1 MAPRVGKAE
10 NQQGDDDLRQVP
22 PPPPPPSPPPHRY
35 GEEDRDEY
43 GHSDSDDDDD
53 EGSFTDSDSDSNVS
67 EGGLGSLSDDDDGE
81 YTSGEYT
88 SDDDEYGTS
97 SDEYETDDDGE
108 EEDYGEDDDNGD
120 NDGGRGGTKKET
132 TTTTSTSA
140 GGWWPFS
147 RSRSDSRREK
157 ELKDDDDED
166 EGASPEAGP
175 EIETETSAAAAKD
188 HDAAPPGTTVKAKED
203 DGGNANAIA
212 ENGYQDVDGDEEVR
226 AKDAASSKSTGNGGG
241 EQLQQQRQ
249 QQRQQRME
257 APISF
262 EHQSVEKEQESRDL
276 MKNGMDEDEGGHI
289 AGSQQQQQQQQDQE
303 DYESYDEEGSYG
315 DADHEH
321 AAADDDDDDD
331 DEQGQPSLSER
342 RSLLSLASEH
352 DRVDIINALVSGDD
366 MLSSTGTS
374 TAAAR
379 QPGQADPALVDLLLN
394 NRPQHDAIFI
404 PPLHVA
410 ISSGS
415 TRAVAA
421 LLRLGSDPSIRP
433 DVPRGYI
440 PPWVESAG
448 SGAGNASVGNWRKF
462 DGMSAWELAYGR
474 SEELV
479 ADDGGDG
486 NGSDGDESDDEV
498 AQPARRARSWFFG
511 GSSSTMGAAAASD
524 AQSDKT
530 ATGKAAKTDANK
542 RRRRKR
548 SPLNIAPSK
557 LEGIRH
563 AFTAEALRCIG
574 SDEVDRLNQL
584 VNAGMDKSVEVGGK
598 NLLVWALEMAA
609 IECVKMLTERWGAVE
624 EETLGDYS
632 NGMPED
638 AAANS
643 THALPPTVASQ
654 SAKVP
659 APPSP
664 QSVDAL
670 RRALEESESLTPA
683 LSSMLDNLA
692 EEVSI
697 SQGLLLTE
705 SGSKASLVGHVRS
718 LKANKAE
725 REEELVFWSGKL
737 EDREWELDDRLRR
750 ISMLGGT
757 EERSR
762 VWRTVEER
770 VHVKEI
776 EEQKKSQQDLT
787 VDTRVADE
795 GAESQGHVDDVNL
808 KAALQ
813 AELAASQTKLSQLR
827 ASIADLAEENDR
839 NLAEVQNRGLAG
851 AVKLARNLR
860 EELRTVE
867 DDLRVVRSAEAGLR
881 VRVGLVSAELE
892 RMEAEKDAA
901 ARAKAEAV
909 AAALREK
916 QTGAGRLTPSA
927 ESTMISKIEDSDI
940 PEESEPI
947 GNEEADLVSDDEEF
961 QQYVAE
967 QHGIKEEEEELRGIA
982 DGDGSEE
989 DGVLVQVPAAEDG
1002 DLRPGKKEPASDSI
1016 KAGHSTAII
1025 VRPGESGSFLPAGIW
1040 ELLKRIVGFGRAAA
1054 QESAEEVADEFRQS
1068 IADVMIV

>member
-1 MAPRVGKAE
+1 M
-10 NQQGDDDLRQVP
+10 
-22 PPPPPPSPPPHRY
+22 
-35 GEEDRDEY
+35 
-43 GHSDSDDDDD
+43 
-53 EGSFTDSDSDSNVS
+53 
-67 EGGLGSLSDDDDGE
+67 
-81 YTSGEYT
+81 
-88 SDDDEYGTS
+88 
-97 SDEYETDDDGE
+97 
-108 EEDYGEDDDNGD
+108 
-120 NDGGRGGTKKET
+120 
-132 TTTTSTSA
+132 
-140 GGWWPFS
+140 
-147 RSRSDSRREK
+147 
-157 ELKDDDDED
+157 
-166 EGASPEAGP
+166 
-175 EIETETSAAAAKD
+175 
-188 HDAAPPGTTVKAKED
+188 
-203 DGGNANAIA
+203 
-212 ENGYQDVDGDEEVR
+212 
-226 AKDAASSKSTGNGGG
+226 
-241 EQLQQQRQ
+241 
-249 QQRQQRME
+249 
-257 APISF
+257 
-262 EHQSVEKEQESRDL
+262 
-276 MKNGMDEDEGGHI
+276 
-289 AGSQQQQQQQQDQE
+289 
-303 DYESYDEEGSYG
+303 
-315 DADHEH
+315 
-321 AAADDDDDDD
+321 
-331 DEQGQPSLSER
+331 
-342 RSLLSLASEH
+342 
-352 DRVDIINALVSGDD
+352 
-366 MLSSTGTS
+366 
-374 TAAAR
+374 
-379 QPGQADPALVDLLLN
+379 
-394 NRPQHDAIFI
+394 
-404 PPLHVA
+404 
-410 ISSGS
+410 
-415 TRAVAA
+415 AA
-421 LLRLGSDPSIRP
+421 LLRLGGDPSIRP

-448 SGAGNASVGNWRKF
+448 GGGGGGAPPSNASVGNWRKF

-474 SEELV
+474 SEEVV

-486 NGSDGDESDDEV
+486 AGSDGGDESDDEAV
-498 AQPARRARSWFFG
+498 QPARPRSWFFG
-511 GSSSTMGAAAASD
+511 GSSSTSVAAAASD
-524 AQSDKT
+524 AHSDKAT
-530 ATGKAAKTDANK
+530 TGKAAKTDANK

-563 AFTAEALRCIG
+563 AFTAEALRSIG
-574 SDEVDRLNQL
+574 SDEVDRLKQL

-598 NLLVWALEMAA
+598 DLLIWAHEMAA

-624 EETLGDYS
+624 EETSVDNS
-632 NGMPED
+632 NGIPED
-638 AAANS
+638 AAADS
-643 THALPPTVASQ
+643 TDVAAAHALPPTVASQ

-697 SQGLLLTE
+697 TQGLLLTE

-750 ISMLGGT
+750 IAMLGGSGGND
-757 EERSR
+757 RR

-776 EEQKKSQQDLT
+776 EEMKKSQQDLT

-795 GAESQGHVDDVNL
+795 GAEDQGDVDDVHL

-892 RMEAEKDAA
+892 RMEAEKEGA

-916 QTGAGRLTPSA
+916 QAATERLTPSA
-927 ESTMISKIEDSDI
+927 ESSSAAVAYGETATMVNKIEDSDI
-940 PEESEPI
+940 PEEAEPI

-967 QHGIKEEEEELRGIA
+967 QHGNKEEEEKH
-982 DGDGSEE
+982 DSEE
-989 DGVLVQVPAAEDG
+989 DGVLVQVPAVEDG
-1002 DLRPGKKEPASDSI
+1002 DSRPGGKKEPTSDII

-1040 ELLKRIVGFGRAAA
+1040 ELLKRIVGFGRVAA
-1054 QESAEEVADEFRQS
+1054 QESAEEVADDFRQS